1 MLLNCLTFS
10 NSKYQPFINT
20 LVGTNIHGMDNG
32 WRWMA
37 RILNM
42 PPRPITPALI
52 QVFLEVSEYLHV
64 FFSAV
69 FV

>member
-1 MLLNCLTFS
+1 MLMSWLTFS
-10 NSKYQPFINT
+10 NSKHQLSIT
-20 LVGTNIHGMDNG
+20 TSVGANIHGMDNA

-52 QVFLEVSEYLHV
+52 QVFLEVSELLLA
-64 FFSAV
+64 FL
-69 FV
+69 